1 MSQSNKQT
9 DKNSSIFSF
18 LRFSGYRYWT
28 FSLLPALVGTTLP
41 FWLDPPGF
49 SFQWFAAVEFFIATL
64 LCHSGFSFLHAHFE
78 NKSTPTWT
86 KPRLF
91 LIGIIC
97 IFAGVILALHL
108 NSYLQLNTNVHE
120 SIFIVY
126 FAGIIFIGV
135 LYVFPPFSFFKR
147 IGGEV
152 IFCVG
157 LGMMPIIG
165 AYLIQAGDLNR
176 TVYLASLPLVVST
189 GLWLWV
195 SELINR
201 TSDESKNRT
210 SMVMLFSPKFSARYG
225 TLILGILI
233 YMTILVAV
241 FARSSLNPLS
251 LIALISIPFAL
262 KIIII
267 AWNEYSNISKKREI
281 LKYAIIIHYMISMI
295 IIASSISVF
304 FI

>member
-1 MSQSNKQT
+1 MNKIEQRRNIDNWLLSNL
-9 DKNSSIFSF
+9 FC
-18 LRFSGYRYWT
+18 
-28 FSLLPALVGTTLP
+28 
-41 FWLDPPGF
+41 
-49 SFQWFAAVEFFIATL
+49 FFD
-64 LCHSGFSFLHAHFE
+64 F
-78 NKSTPTWT
+78 
-86 KPRLF
+86 
-91 LIGIIC
+91 
-97 IFAGVILALHL
+97 
-108 NSYLQLNTNVHE
+108 NTNIKVMKKKW
-120 SIFIVY
+120 IILIIVISSNLL
-126 FAGIIFIGV
+126 FASNITSVYSQNTDERNRVDTLATINS
-135 LYVFPPFSFFKR
+135 FSH
-147 IGGEV
+147 
-152 IFCVG
+152 
-157 LGMMPIIG
+157 LGDFHTIN
-165 AYLIQAGDLNR
+165 YSGDYEDIMDYLNR